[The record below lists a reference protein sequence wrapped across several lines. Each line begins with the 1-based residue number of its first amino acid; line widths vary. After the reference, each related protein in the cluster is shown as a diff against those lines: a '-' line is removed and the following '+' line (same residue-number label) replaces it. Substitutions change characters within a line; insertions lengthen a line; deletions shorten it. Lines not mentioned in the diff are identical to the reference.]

1 MAIKTITKE
10 PGRPTVMTEET
21 VSKLKQAFLMG
32 CDVTEACAYAEISR
46 ESYYSYCEKKP
57 DFLTKVED
65 WRQNPI
71 LKAKATVYKNL
82 DQTETAKWYLERK
95 KKSEFA
101 QRSEFTGAEGKEL
114 QPILVKFL
122 NGKDDRDSK

>member
-1 MAIKTITKE
+1 
-10 PGRPTVMTEET
+10 MTEET